1 MLRHP
6 MVVQTVE
13 ALVADGRGLI
23 TYELGMG
30 GRETLVAAAATLAAR
45 NRSPLTIVESPVLHE
60 DTSATVAELQPD
72 VQCTVISAR
81 DAALQPPP
89 APGSVLA
96 VHADLLR
103 DPTVRVPLLVLAH
116 ATDHLLV
123 ARHDYSDPTLDS
135 LAGPV
140 HRLDYQAYAA
150 ATSESFKDRAASF
163 DHSVGPN
170 YEPPPMEQ
178 REGRVARQQAAE
190 GPSPDMWAAAF
201 ARKRRLIDELNRR
214 PADGRPPDNV
224 EYIDL
229 ADLEALPHADIDFD
243 RIAAEAQER
252 MAAFADAA
260 EQRAAE
266 LRDRLREGARDR
278 AAGSPRPPAPHQHD
292 QAQSAAHQHN
302 THGGRAPGQ

>member
-1 MLRHP
+1 MDITMLRHP

-30 GRETLVAAAATLAAR
+30 GRETLVAAAAALAAR
-45 NRSPLTIVESPVLHE
+45 NGSPLTIVESPILHE
-60 DTSATVAELQPD
+60 DTSATVAKLQPD

-96 VHADLLR
+96 VHVDLLR

-140 HRLDYQAYAA
+140 HRLDYQTYVA
-150 ATSESFKDRAASF
+150 ATSEYFEGLAGSF

-170 YEPPPMEQ
+170 YVPPPTEQ
-178 REGRVARQQAAE
+178 REGRIARQGAAE
-190 GPSPDMWAAAF
+190 RPSPEMWASAF
-201 ARKRRLIDELNRR
+201 ARKWRLIDELNRR
-214 PADGRPPDNV
+214 PAAAPAPDGV

-229 ADLEALPHADIDFD
+229 DALEPAALADIDFD
-243 RIAAEAQER
+243 QLAAEVEER
-252 MAAFADAA
+252 TAAPA

-266 LRDRLREGARDR
+266 LRDRLREGAQDR
-278 AAGSPRPPAPHQHD
+278 AAGPQPPAPHQHD
-292 QAQSAAHQHN
+292 QAQSAAHQHHI
-302 THGGRAPGQ
+302 TGGRTPGQ